1 MSKLTWFRVALIT
14 LLLIALMPVPTT
26 YLAGNNLILKP
37 KAIKAVLV
45 APLQSSNIKI
55 LAPNG
60 KANPVVN
67 QGNMLNLR
75 VVDGNNQP
83 VTGFSITSGSPDVV
97 SVVDPAQGL
106 IMGKKQGYA
115 TLTVRRGSETSST
128 FAIVTQVGKAKG
140 AKVLGQSDQDVTGAI
155 YLADPIKNQIFKVED
170 IQQPAIIYAG
180 TGVKGKSD
188 GERKQAQFA
197 GPIGIS
203 VDDRS
208 RNGIYVADTLNHSI
222 RRISFDNKVE
232 TMLGTGTP
240 GLAAALTSGDET
252 FFTTSTDIALSG
264 PQGVAIDTGGNI
276 FVADTDNHAIYY
288 VDFSKTKIHLVAGQP
303 GRSGQADGS
312 KREALFNSPTSI
324 SLSPDG
330 SLLNVVDSGNNVIR
344 QVSRDG
350 VVITLGAV
358 TPGAK
363 TFSRMSTSEDL
374 SEQSTNNQPFVF
386 NKPISVTQDLFGTIY
401 VTDQDGVDVI
411 VPTKKGRQRFS
422 LAQPG
427 AASFAQPTSV
437 NVRGTQVFVSDAAAI
452 NNDEAFKIVTIGAP
466 TITSMSQD
474 QDLLS
479 GGAEVV
485 LRGENFGP
493 ESRVFIGDN
502 EVDMLEVV
510 DATTIRLIVP
520 PQKTPGKRTLTLQTR
535 GGMAQKQFTIVAKP
549 LSELV
554 AGQITTIAGGIP
566 FIGDGGL
573 ARAGLL
579 FSPSG
584 VAVDG
589 QGNIYVS
596 DENNNR
602 IRKINTRSGMITTI
616 AGNGAPDFN
625 GDKGPA
631 IVASLNKPAGLAI
644 DLEGNIYVADRANSR
659 VRKIDAITGNIDTI
673 IGSGKRKIDARTE
686 PQEGIDALKATIDP
700 VALALTPTGDIFI
713 ADAVNNRIRVFINS
727 NKKMITFVGSGEQ
740 GFKGDGGLAKTAT
753 LNNPT
758 DLVFGRQGLLIADN
772 GNGRVRLVAPLD
784 INRAMISTIA
794 GCGSPNPRD
803 CRAEDNIPATQ
814 AAMKPIAVDVA
825 ASGDLVISDEATMSV
840 RGVILSSNNI
850 ITLAGGR
857 TATRDVD
864 SGPALD
870 VRIFPRAVAVVGDS
884 NLVILDNDPNKAI
897 IGKNRVRGFQLRID
911 SRTGARISTTFTLAG
926 GGTAD
931 LGDDDLATNASLNV
945 ALSLALDSQD
955 NIFIADLGNRRVREI
970 TSFDG
975 KISTVS
981 GGVVF
986 DGRSLG
992 DGDAANLATLF
1003 APTSVVIDSI
1013 RLFIADAGTD
1023 RLVGLGDSRIRLVQ
1037 PASGLGNIFTF
1048 AGGGNNP
1055 ADGVLAKDAM
1065 LDPVVSIAIDK
1076 NANVFLLELDVD
1088 RRRDD
1093 NSGGRI
1099 KRIDGATGVIKV
1111 IAGTGE
1117 IGFSGD
1123 GGQAINARFGRP
1135 SAIAV
1140 DTNGNL
1146 FVADTGNDRIRR
1158 IDATTGIITTVVGG
1172 GTSKDEGILATQ
1184 VSLGKPLGVLVDKDG
1199 NIFLSDTASSRVRVV
1214 EAKTNRIRTIA
1225 GKGRAD
1231 IGGDEG
1237 AATSA
1242 GLTLPSGLALDSQ
1255 GNLYIADIGN
1265 SSIRAIKGPII
1276 APKPVPAITAVNYKK
1291 PNLTISG
1298 VNFGVG
1304 NSVISINGIEQN
1316 NTVVGR
1322 TENTLSLRGNIK
1334 KLNLEKK
1341 EDNLITVTVDGIVSN
1356 TFIFQVK
1363 KSKNSATEE
1372 EE

>member
-14 LLLIALMPVPTT
+14 LLLIALMPVPTA
-26 YLAGNNLILKP
+26 YLAGNGQILKP
-37 KAIKAVLV
+37 RAIKAVLV

-83 VTGFSITSGSPDVV
+83 VTGFTITSGSPDVV

-232 TMLGTGTP
+232 TMLGTGIP
-240 GLAAALTSGDET
+240 GLAAALTSSDET
-252 FFTTSTDIALSG
+252 SFVASTDIALSG

-303 GRSGQADGS
+303 GRSGQSDGS
-312 KREALFNSPTSI
+312 KREALFNSPTSL

-330 SLLNVVDSGNNVIR
+330 TLLNVVDSGNNVIR

-350 VVITLGAV
+350 IVITLGAV

-363 TFSRMSTSEDL
+363 TFSRMSASEDL

-466 TITSMSQD
+466 TISSMSQN
-474 QDLLS
+474 QDILS

-502 EVDMLEVV
+502 EVDILEVV

-644 DLEGNIYVADRANSR
+644 DLQGNIYVADRANSR

-673 IGSGKRKIDARTE
+673 IGSGKRKIDGKTE

-740 GFKGDGGLAKTAT
+740 GFKGDGGLAKTAA

-814 AAMKPIAVDVA
+814 SAMKPIAVDVA

-840 RGVILSSNNI
+840 RGVSLSSNII

-911 SRTGARISTTFTLAG
+911 SRTGARISSIITLAG
-926 GGTAD
+926 GGMAD

-945 ALSLALDSQD
+945 ALSLAIDSQD

-1003 APTSVVIDSI
+1003 APTSVATDSI

-1037 PASGLGNIFTF
+1037 PASGLGTISTF

-1076 NANVFLLELDVD
+1076 NGNIFLLELDVD

-1099 KRIDGATGVIKV
+1099 KRIDAATGVIKV

-1117 IGFSGD
+1117 LGFSGD

-1237 AATSA
+1237 AATNA

-1276 APKPVPAITAVNYKK
+1276 APKPVPVITAVNYKK

-1298 VNFGVG
+1298 MNFGVG
-1304 NSVISINGIEQN
+1304 NSVININGIEQN
-1316 NTVVGR
+1316 NTVIGR

-1341 EDNLITVTVDGIVSN
+1341 EDNLITVTVDGVVSN

-1363 KSKNSATEE
+1363 KSKNSASEE